1 MLDDLIDAT
10 LARQGLRRCVQVAVT
25 SFAQIVHLLEHS
37 DHAAVL
43 GSRVARP
50 SASGCACSRC
60 PSNCRYRALVCW
72 PARAAHDAGLR
83 WLKDQLL
90 AIAAA

>member
-1 MLDDLIDAT
+1 
-10 LARQGLRRCVQVAVT
+10 VQVAVT

-43 GSRVARP
+43 GSRVA
-50 SASGCACSRC
+50 ASFGARLQVQ
-60 PSNCRYRALVCW
+60 PLPFELPRYRALVCW
-72 PARAAHDAGLR
+72 PTRAAHDAGLR

-90 AIAAA
+90 AIAALG